1 MIYWCGSKVT
11 RFCYPV
17 NVKWLLEIFQS
28 LTVTGSL
35 RGRGLTKIVS
45 DGTWPLKHVA
55 HGEEA
60 GFETQE
66 AQT

>member
-1 MIYWCGSKVT
+1 M
-11 RFCYPV
+11 
-17 NVKWLLEIFQS
+17 KWLLEIFQS